1 MDLSTLLYLSGALLI
16 LTGLLG
22 VVLPVLPGVP
32 VMYLGML
39 LVAWSDGFERIGFWT
54 LLALALLTGLSIL
67 ADLLSSILGAQRV
80 GASRLALIG
89 ATLGALIGLFFGLP
103 GVVLGPF
110 IGAFAGELLHSRR
123 GGLATKVGVATWI
136 GLVLGAIAKLCIALM
151 MLGLFVLVLMV

>member
-110 IGAFAGELLHSRR
+110 IGAFSGELLHSRR